1 MKKRLDMEKIAKG
14 LGAGRRGKAP
24 AKGGHFGAMQVLVDV
39 EATFR
44 VPAGGGRPTDPQLTE
59 RRLVP
64 PRAAD
69 ARAPEGCVTAR
80 ENGEAAQR
88 G

>member
-44 VPAGGGRPTDPQLTE
+44 VPAGGGRPTDPS
-59 RRLVP
+59 
-64 PRAAD
+64 
-69 ARAPEGCVTAR
+69 
-80 ENGEAAQR
+80 
-88 G
+88 